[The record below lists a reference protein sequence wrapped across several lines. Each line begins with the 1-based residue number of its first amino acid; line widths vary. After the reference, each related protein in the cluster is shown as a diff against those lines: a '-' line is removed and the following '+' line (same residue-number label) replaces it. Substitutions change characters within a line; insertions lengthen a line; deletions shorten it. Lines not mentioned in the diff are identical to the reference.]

1 MLILSRKTG
10 ESIIIG
16 DRVVTITFLNINQ
29 NTARVGI
36 TAPRDI
42 AVHRHEIYE
51 RIKAQEPNLANEN
64 EDVFMEE

>member
-16 DRVVTITFLNINQ
+16 DRVITITFLNINQ

-51 RIKAQEPNLANEN
+51 CIKAQEPNLANEN
-64 EDVFMEE
+64 EDIVIEE